1 MKWAENGPPTASTI
15 GVEMQQDG
23 RRIGVRALSVAVTL
37 GLTAATLA
45 AGASTA
51 HGAPS
56 SRCNI
61 TVRTLRGRF
70 SGIVSRSVPTS
81 CPLARKVAETS
92 LRTIIRSGGT
102 GSGHFSTRASS
113 APTRPYRLRC
123 AATGNLYMRR
133 GISVDCR
140 AGALAGGRGVRVL
153 YRAVAALILSP
164 RYLDYAREPLE
175 SYTHIGPQGVP
186 LFNIG
191 GKWVEHPD
199 GVAQWGLR
207 EYAYGHRRPLM
218 TAASWFAAHQRPD
231 GGFPYKFDVDAD
243 GVPMLAPWISAL
255 AQGQAISVLARAY
268 LLSGSPRYL
277 RAALRAINPFLH
289 RVPAGLTSAWG
300 GRHWYEEYPAA
311 HPEHVLDGFMF
322 ALVGL
327 HELAPRSPT
336 AWRLW
341 RAGVRGL
348 TRHVAS
354 FDVPGKRTMLYAA
367 VGGGR
372 YLAPPYYRQ
381 IDAVLLRTIARWT
394 DNRRLRVYA
403 HRWTMYTR

>member
-1 MKWAENGPPTASTI
+1 M
-15 GVEMQQDG
+15 
-23 RRIGVRALSVAVTL
+23 L
-37 GLTAATLA
+37 GLVAATFPVGALA
-45 AGASTA
+45 ANGAL
-51 HGAPS
+51 S

-61 TVRTLRGRF
+61 TVRTLHGRF
-70 SGIVSRSVPTS
+70 SGTVTRSVPMS
-81 CPLARKVAETS
+81 CPFARNVAELS
-92 LRTIIRSGGT
+92 LRAIIRTG
-102 GSGHFSTRASS
+102 GSGNGHFRTRASS
-113 APTRPYRLRC
+113 PPARHYRLRC

-140 AGALAGGRGVRVL
+140 AGTWAGGKAVRVL
-153 YRAVAALILSP
+153 YQAVAALALTP
-164 RYLDYAREPLE
+164 HYVDYAREPLQ
-175 SYTHIGPQGVP
+175 SYTHIGPEGVP

-191 GKWVEHPD
+191 GQWVEHPD

-218 TAASWFAAHQRPD
+218 TAARWFAHHQRPD
-231 GGFPYKFDVDAD
+231 GGFAYLFDVDAD

-268 LLSGSPRYL
+268 QLSGSPGYL
-277 RAALRAINPFLH
+277 RAARRAVNPFLH
-289 RVPAGLTSAWG
+289 PVPAGLASAWG
-300 GRHWYEEYPAA
+300 GHHWYEEYPAA

-327 HELAPRSPT
+327 HELAPRSLT

-341 RAGVRGL
+341 RVGVLGL
-348 TRHVAS
+348 TEHVAS
-354 FDVPGKRTMLYAA
+354 FDVPRKRTMLYAA

-381 IDAVLLRTIARWT
+381 IDAVLIRTIARWT
-394 DNRRLRVYA
+394 HNRRLRVYA
-403 HRWTMYTR
+403 HRWTDYTR